1 MKKAS
6 LLFLSAVFLF
16 FSCITGNQK
25 ATISGDIK
33 NLGNDTIQII
43 LAPFHEKLTYNP
55 TIIITRDG
63 KFSLDTLIDK
73 LHYGM
78 IVSSNMYKNLSDG
91 QKFLIRSMP
100 IDFFIHPNSDVFIQ
114 GELDEARTD
123 YRITGDELNEQYLSY
138 KNSVKKY
145 FEESSIL
152 SYEVENLYSDGSH
165 DSIITPVY
173 EMSNKNYQLYLS
185 NTLDFIKN
193 NLDYEISAY
202 LLLQKRKSTIIDLY
216 PNLSA
221 DVKNSDFGRLI
232 QEKINMWN
240 SISTGSM
247 APDFEYTTLENKKI
261 KLSDFKGKYVV
272 LDFWGTWCVP
282 CMEEMPRMKEFYDL
296 NKTKVEILGI
306 ACNDTEDKWKST
318 IDENELNWEQILND
332 KNKHDLA
339 KTYGIEG
346 YPTKVII
353 NPKGVVEGIY
363 EAVKD
368 DFYIKMNE
376 LLSHE

>member
-1 MKKAS
+1 MKKTS
-6 LLFLSAVFLF
+6 ILFLSAVFLF
-16 FSCITGNQK
+16 LSCITRNQK

-43 LAPFHEKLTYNP
+43 LSPIDEKLTYNP
-55 TIIITRDG
+55 ENIIAKDG
-63 KFSLDTLIDK
+63 KFTLDTLIDK

-78 IVSSNMYKNLSDG
+78 IISSNMYKNLSDG
-91 QKFLIRSMP
+91 QMFLIRSMP
-100 IDFFIHPNSDVFIQ
+100 IDFFLHPNSNVFLQ
-114 GELDEARTD
+114 GELDEVRTD
-123 YRITGDELNEQYLSY
+123 YNITGDELNEQYLSY
-138 KNSVKKY
+138 RNSVKKY
-145 FEESSIL
+145 FEGSSIL
-152 SYEVENLYSDGSH
+152 SFEVENLYSNNTH

-173 EMSNKNYQLYLS
+173 DLSNKNYQLYLN
-185 NTLDFIKN
+185 NTLAFIKN

-202 LLLQKRKSTIIDLY
+202 LLLQESKSTIIDLY

-232 QEKINMWN
+232 QEKINIWN
-240 SISTGSM
+240 SISIGSM
-247 APDFEYTTLENKKI
+247 APDFEYTTLENKKF

-272 LDFWGTWCVP
+272 LDFWGTWCGP
-282 CMEEMPRMKEFYDL
+282 CMMEMPRMKEFYDL

-318 IDENELNWEQILND
+318 IQENDLNWEQILND
-332 KNKHDLA
+332 KNIHDLA

-353 NPKGVVEGIY
+353 NPKGAVEGIY

-368 DFYIKMNE
+368 DFFIKMNE
-376 LLSHE
+376 LLSQE

>member
-6 LLFLSAVFLF
+6 ILILSAVFLF
-16 FSCITGNQK
+16 FSCVSRNQK

-33 NLGNDTIQII
+33 NLGNDTIQILLSPI
-43 LAPFHEKLTYNP
+43 DEKLTYNP
-55 TIIITRDG
+55 VNSIAKDG
-63 KFSLDTLIDK
+63 KFKFDTLIDK

-78 IVSSNMYKNLSDG
+78 IISSNMYKNLSDG
-91 QKFLIRSMP
+91 QLFLIRSMP
-100 IDFFIHPNSDVFIQ
+100 IDFFIHPNSNVFLQ
-114 GELDEARTD
+114 GELDEVRTD

-145 FEESSIL
+145 FEGNSIL
-152 SYEVENLYSDGSH
+152 SYEVENLYSNSSH

-173 EMSNKNYQLYLS
+173 ELSNKNYQLYLS
-185 NTLDFIKN
+185 NTLAFIKN

-202 LLLQKRKSTIIDLY
+202 LLLQERKSTIIDIY

-221 DVKNSDFGRLI
+221 DVHNSDFGRLI
-232 QEKINMWN
+232 QEKINIWN
-240 SISTGSM
+240 SISIGSM
-247 APDFEYTTLENKKI
+247 APDFEYITLENKKFN
-261 KLSDFKGKYVV
+261 LSDFKGKFVV
-272 LDFWGTWCVP
+272 LDFWGTWCGP
-282 CMEEMPRMKEFYDL
+282 CIEEMPRMKEFYDL

-306 ACNDTEDKWKST
+306 ACNDTEDKWIST
-318 IDENELNWEQILND
+318 IQENDLNWEHILND
-332 KNKHDLA
+332 KNKLDLA

-353 NPKGVVEGIY
+353 NPKGVLEGIY

-376 LLSHE
+376 LLSQE